1 MINSFTTIKPSAI
14 LIAFSTIVAAFV
26 VAYIAYRA
34 SLTSQKNNARTILAK
49 YRSKWQHDARKA
61 ISAYIYNASLIVLRT
76 LDNNEYIATDDFNK
90 IYSKMSKNQI
100 LFMSMLDPSKDYH
113 KRFDDAFQD
122 LYEVFLQVNIETR
135 KNSVKI

>member
-1 MINSFTTIKPSAI
+1 MINCFTTIKPSAI

-61 ISAYIYNASLIVLRT
+61 ISAYVYNASLIVPRT

-100 LFMSMLDPSKDYH
+100 LL
-113 KRFDDAFQD
+113 
-122 LYEVFLQVNIETR
+122 
-135 KNSVKI
+135 